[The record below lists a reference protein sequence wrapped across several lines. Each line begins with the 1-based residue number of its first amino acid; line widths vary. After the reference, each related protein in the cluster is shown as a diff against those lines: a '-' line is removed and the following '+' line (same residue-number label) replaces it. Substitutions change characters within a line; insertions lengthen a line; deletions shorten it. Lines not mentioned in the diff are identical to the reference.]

1 MMGGGVKMVSGLFTG
16 GSLWWLV
23 GAVGVGLL
31 TFAGVQTLRLN
42 AAEARVEAADTRVA
56 RWRDANIQNMETI
69 DRLRLAISRIE
80 VALADERDRRSK
92 SEAMYKSFI
101 EGVNDAPDNGC
112 VGPAVRGLFDSMRG
126 DGAGADSGD
135 RSDRGGGPR
144 GADIVRPP
152 PE

>member
-1 MMGGGVKMVSGLFTG
+1 MGGVLKLVGGFFSGST
-16 GSLWWLV
+16 LWWLI

-31 TFAGVQTLRLN
+31 AFAGVQTVRLD
-42 AAEARVEAADTRVA
+42 AAMARVEVADVRIA

-69 DRLRLAISRIE
+69 DRLRRARSRIE
-80 VALADERDRRSK
+80 VALSEERDRRSR
-92 SEAMYKSFI
+92 SEARYKSFI
-101 EGVNDAPDNGC
+101 EGVNDAPDDGC

-135 RSDRGGGPR
+135 GSDRGGGSG
-144 GADIVRPP
+144 GADILRAP